1 MWPTAGR
8 LFSKLFLVQGLLACR
23 TSPHHP
29 PPLAVMRL
37 RWAAQNGAAWPLAR
51 GSRSQLQATRHGGGT
66 ASAPRAGAIPQPA
79 HHHSPSSSG
88 SPSPAPPNRGS
99 SQHLTPTEACPF
111 SRAQPERGARRDPE
125 EKCIT
130 ILLVLHSSFP
140 HSAWCSTAIPQIKI
154 NKINVLLK

>member
-1 MWPTAGR
+1 MSYFPSPPSSPGCHEAEVGGTKWCRQAPGP
-8 LFSKLFLVQGLLACR
+8 GL
-23 TSPHHP
+23 
-29 PPLAVMRL
+29 
-37 RWAAQNGAAWPLAR
+37 
-51 GSRSQLQATRHGGGT
+51 RSQLQATRHGGGT

-79 HHHSPSSSG
+79 HHHSLSSSG

>member
-1 MWPTAGR
+1 MCGQRQDA
-8 LFSKLFLVQGLLACR
+8 FFLSYFWCR
-23 TSPHHP
+23 DFWRVVLPLTTLP

-37 RWAAQNGAAWPLAR
+37 RWAAQNGAARPLAW
-51 GSRSQLQATRHGGGT
+51 GSAHSSRPPGMEEAPPRRHPTARS
-66 ASAPRAGAIPQPA
+66 PPQPVFLRL
-79 HHHSPSSSG
+79 PQ
-88 SPSPAPPNRGS
+88 PSPAKQGFLSAP
-99 SQHLTPTEACPF
+99 HTHEACPF